1 MALTFQSAT
10 ETTATLSY
18 SASFNLHSGA
28 YNKTYSGNIGG
39 TSVSSSYGTVTVYS
53 LKQGQ
58 PNSIS
63 GSITCYYQY
72 DITTTTTTT
81 NADGSTTTTTTT
93 TTHNASATSSIGSII
108 VYTHPG
114 AWHWS
119 DYISKNDIIEKKL
132 TYTLVNQW
140 VDHLAAWKSWDTQA
154 NWYSAYDDYYNPNS
168 GTGYRVNS
176 KDIIYLQWFNNCAR
190 AHPRASTISH
200 NNNEDII
207 SVSRLSTLD
216 FNGT

>member
-1 MALTFQSAT
+1 MALIFQSAT

-18 SASFNLHSGA
+18 SASFDLHEGA
-28 YNKTYSGNIGG
+28 YSKFYSGSIGG
-39 TSVSSSYGTVTVYS
+39 TSVSSSSGTVTIES
-53 LKQGQ
+53 LRKGKAKT
-58 PNSIS
+58 IT
-63 GSITCYYQY
+63 GSITCYYKY
-72 DITTTTTTT
+72 DTTSTTI
-81 NADGSTTTTTTT
+81 NPDGSISTTTTTHST
-93 TTHNASATSSIGSII
+93 SATSDVGSII

-119 DYISKNDIIEKKL
+119 DYISQNDIIEKKL
-132 TYTLVNQW
+132 THTLVNQW

>member
-1 MALTFQSAT
+1 MSLTFQSAT

-18 SASFNLHSGA
+18 FASFNLIAGA
-28 YNKTYSGNIGG
+28 YDKSYSGQIGG
-39 TSVSSSYGTVTVYS
+39 TNVDSSSGTVTVYS
-53 LKQGQ
+53 LDIGQ
-58 PNSIS
+58 SNTIT
-63 GSITCYYQY
+63 GSITCSYKYN
-72 DITTTTTTT
+72 TTSTTT
-81 NADGSTTTTTTT
+81 NVDGSTTTTTI
-93 TTHNASATSSIGSII
+93 THNASATSSVGSII

-154 NWYSAYDDYYNPNS
+154 NWYSAYDDYYNPNN

>member
-18 SASFNLHSGA
+18 SASFNLHEGA
-28 YNKTYSGNIGG
+28 YSKSYSGSIGG
-39 TSVSSSYGTVTVYS
+39 TSVSSSSGTVTVRS
-53 LKQGQ
+53 LSRGQ
-58 PNSIS
+58 ANTIT
-63 GSITCYYQY
+63 GSITCYYKY
-72 DITTTTTTT
+72 DTTSTTI
-81 NADGSTTTTTTT
+81 NADGSISTIT
-93 TTHNASATSSIGSII
+93 TTHSTSATSDVGRII

-132 TYTLVNQW
+132 THTLVNQW

-154 NWYSAYDDYYNPNS
+154 YWYSAYDDYYNPNS

-176 KDIIYLQWFNNCAR
+176 EDIIYLQWFNNCAR

>member
-18 SASFNLHSGA
+18 SASFNLHDGA
-28 YNKTYSGNIGG
+28 YDKSYSGSIGG
-39 TSVSSSYGTVTVYS
+39 TEVTSFSGIVTVYS
-53 LKQGQ
+53 LDKGQ
-58 PNSIS
+58 ANTIT
-63 GSITCYYQY
+63 GSITCSYKYK
-72 DITTTTTTT
+72 TTTT
-81 NADGSTTTTTTT
+81 NSDGSTTI
-93 TTHNASATSSIGSII
+93 TTHSTSATSDVGSII

-114 AWHWS
+114 AWHWE
-119 DYISKNDIIEKKL
+119 DYISKNDIIEEKL
-132 TYTLVNQW
+132 THTLVNQW

-154 NWYSAYDDYYNPNS
+154 YWYSAYDDYYNPNN

>member
-10 ETTATLSY
+10 ETTATLFY
-18 SASFNLHSGA
+18 SASFNLHEGA
-28 YNKTYSGNIGG
+28 YDKSYSGSIGG
-39 TSVSSSYGTVTVYS
+39 ASVSSSSGTVTIES
-53 LKQGQ
+53 LRKGKAKT
-58 PNSIS
+58 IT
-63 GSITCYYQY
+63 GSITCYYKY
-72 DITTTTTTT
+72 NTTSTTT
-81 NADGSTTTTTTT
+81 NPDGSTTTTT
-93 TTHNASATSSIGSII
+93 TTHNASATSSVGSII

>member
-10 ETTATLSY
+10 ETTAKLSY
-18 SASFNLHSGA
+18 SASFSLHDGA
-28 YNKTYSGNIGG
+28 YNKSYSGSIGG
-39 TSVSSSYGTVTVYS
+39 TSVSSASGTVTVYS

-58 PNSIS
+58 SNSIS

-72 DITTTTTTT
+72 DTTTTTTTT
-81 NADGSTTTTTTT
+81 NADGTTTTTTTT
-93 TTHNASATSSIGSII
+93 TTHNGSDTSDVGSII
-108 VYTHPG
+108 VNTHPG

-119 DYISKNDIIEKKL
+119 DYISQNDIIEKKL

-140 VDHLAAWKSWDTQA
+140 VAHLAAWKSWDTQA
-154 NWYSAYDDYYNPNS
+154 NWYSAYDDYYSPNN
-168 GTGYRVNS
+168 GTGYKVNS
-176 KDIIYLQWFNNCAR
+176 QDIIYLQWFNNCAR

-207 SVSRLSTLD
+207 SVDRLSTLD